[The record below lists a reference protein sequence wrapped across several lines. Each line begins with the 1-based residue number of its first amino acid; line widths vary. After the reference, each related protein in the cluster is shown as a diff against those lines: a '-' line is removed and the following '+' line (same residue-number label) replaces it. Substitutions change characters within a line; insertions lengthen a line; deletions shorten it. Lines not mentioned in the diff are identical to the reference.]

1 MKKEILFLAAL
12 ATCLSSFGQTFEKT
26 AQGGKFQTAQPT
38 LNGEVIFY
46 SPSIVRIVKYPSAE
60 MPEKKSY
67 PVIKTPEKV
76 EISYKQNGNTVC
88 MTSGKMTVTL
98 DVVTGKVTYT
108 DLKGETLLK
117 EKVEGTNFIPR
128 KDVNSLT
135 SGPEFTQRLQ
145 KLVHLYLN
153 TDCGFILS
161 GLFSSCSQFLHMV
174 SLLPETGQLILYHGF
189 GAIID
194 ENEYTGFIDKPL
206 NPAPLIQKL
215 RQYIDQDD
223 FAGCRTALKRLTA
236 QLASRKYHPRQTIL
250 LLKKTF
256 EFFLLYETIRL
267 SSDPAKTAETRRE
280 FLHCCTLKEYLG
292 CFGRLFDL
300 LALSPLT
307 LKISDSSCRREV
319 LLICD
324 YIEKNIDHRITLS
337 MLSENVN
344 MSENYISRLFKTET
358 GNNIVN
364 YINQLKMNHARP
376 LLEDKNLSVRDVA
389 LALGFDEPSYFNKL
403 FFRFF
408 GLSPTVY
415 RKAVTEILNAE

>member
-1 MKKEILFLAAL
+1 M
-12 ATCLSSFGQTFEKT
+12 
-26 AQGGKFQTAQPT
+26 
-38 LNGEVIFY
+38 
-46 SPSIVRIVKYPSAE
+46 
-60 MPEKKSY
+60 
-67 PVIKTPEKV
+67 
-76 EISYKQNGNTVC
+76 
-88 MTSGKMTVTL
+88 
-98 DVVTGKVTYT
+98 
-108 DLKGETLLK
+108 
-117 EKVEGTNFIPR
+117 
-128 KDVNSLT
+128 
-135 SGPEFTQRLQ
+135 
-145 KLVHLYLN
+145 
-153 TDCGFILS
+153 
-161 GLFSSCSQFLHMV
+161 
-174 SLLPETGQLILYHGF
+174 
-189 GAIID
+189 
-194 ENEYTGFIDKPL
+194 
-206 NPAPLIQKL
+206 
-215 RQYIDQDD
+215 QYIDQDD

-256 EFFLLYETIRL
+256 ELFLLYETIRL

-300 LALSPLT
+300 LASSPLT
-307 LKISDSSCRREV
+307 LKISDSSYRREI

-324 YIEKNIDHRITLS
+324 LS

-344 MSENYISRLFKTET
+344 MSENYISRLFKAET

-408 GLSPTVY
+408 GLSPTGY